1 MKEVLTKLNELIEK
15 VDRLEVKIDSII
27 SAADNHNKQLI
38 EHSKSITSVLK
49 VDEIRKT
56 AHQIGNH
63 IGIKSATTKLET
75 VSEGGEIKA
84 ATATAVIPV
93 ATDISSDADVSNDV
107 TAAAADEVRE
117 FVADYLLVDEKK
129 PFVLGGKT
137 NASMRE
143 LLMRYSKS
151 GDSSDDALLAL
162 YDDFKRQFDSGVV
175 SIQTKVYGAI
185 VSKCNALK
193 SQ

>member
-1 MKEVLTKLNELIEK
+1 MEEVLTKLNELIEK

-63 IGIKSATTKLET
+63 IGVKSATTKLET

-84 ATATAVIPV
+84 ATATAVIP
-93 ATDISSDADVSNDV
+93 ATAISSDADVSDDV

-185 VSKCNALK
+185 VSKCNALR